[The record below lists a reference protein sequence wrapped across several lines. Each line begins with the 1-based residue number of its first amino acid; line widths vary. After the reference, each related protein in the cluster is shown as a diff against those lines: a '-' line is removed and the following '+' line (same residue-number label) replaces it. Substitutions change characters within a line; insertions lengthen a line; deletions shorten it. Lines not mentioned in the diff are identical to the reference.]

1 VALNKLADRTC
12 SLSPLGHIKQKKGLQ
27 SSRQYCFLLLFLT
40 PTRKMDLTPWSNVV
54 MKENTNSIWKNNEKI
69 TDIIKHN

>member
-1 VALNKLADRTC
+1 
-12 SLSPLGHIKQKKGLQ
+12 
-27 SSRQYCFLLLFLT
+27 
-40 PTRKMDLTPWSNVV
+40 MDLTPWSNVV